1 MKRKIVICCV
11 LSIAAMLTLSC
22 LDSCEKKPHTIFKRD
37 IADNEQTD
45 GNVVFVVPDSEYV
58 SLEYWNS
65 GYTIVL
71 SKMDGQDT
79 VSYTA
84 VSSNIVS
91 DYTKTNFLQLI
102 DSMRTD
108 ATARNL
114 KGSLSEKHGDK
125 TDQFCYVQQFK
136 DTKWKYKST
145 IAVYDKE
152 ERKVC
157 YIFHSSIKDDNVTT
171 DIINSL
177 RFK

>member
-1 MKRKIVICCV
+1 MRIESLKCW
-11 LSIAAMLTLSC
+11 LLTLLVVFEVSC
-22 LDSCEKKPHTIFKRD
+22 LNSCEKKPHMIFKQD

-45 GNVVFVVPDSEYV
+45 GNVVFVVPDSEHV
-58 SLEYWNS
+58 SLEYWDS

-71 SKMDGQDT
+71 SKLNGQDT
-79 VSYTA
+79 VSYTT

-91 DYTKTNFLQLI
+91 DYSKTNFLQLL
-102 DSMRTD
+102 DSVRTD
-108 ATARNL
+108 ETSKNL
-114 KGSLSEKHGDK
+114 KGKLSEKHGDK
-125 TDQFCYVQQFK
+125 TDQFCYIQYPK
-136 DTKWKYKST
+136 GTKWKYKST

-157 YIFHSSIKDDNVTT
+157 YIFHSSIKKDNVTT

>member
-1 MKRKIVICCV
+1 MKRKMAICGMLSLVV
-11 LSIAAMLTLSC
+11 LVLSC
-22 LDSCEKKPHTIFKRD
+22 LNSCEKKPHTIFKRD

-58 SLEYWNS
+58 SLEYWNN

-71 SKMDGQDT
+71 IKMNEQDT
-79 VSYTA
+79 VAYTA

-91 DYTKTNFLQLI
+91 DYNEKNFHQLI
-102 DSMRTD
+102 DSIKVEEKD
-108 ATARNL
+108 V
-114 KGSLSEKHGDK
+114 KGTISEIHEEK
-125 TDQFCYVQQFK
+125 TDQFCYIQQPK
-136 DTKWKYKST
+136 NTKWKYKSI
-145 IAVYDKE
+145 IAVYNKE

-171 DIINSL
+171 EIINSL